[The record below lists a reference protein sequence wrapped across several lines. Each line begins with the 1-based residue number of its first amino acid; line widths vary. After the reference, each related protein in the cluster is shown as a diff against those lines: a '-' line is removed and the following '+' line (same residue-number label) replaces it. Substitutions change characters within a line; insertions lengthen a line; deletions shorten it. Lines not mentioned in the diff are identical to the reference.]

1 MKQSLEKIL
10 GKKIKGV
17 RAVPLVTK
25 IVTIFILFLLV
36 ASFATNY
43 INLTLNRGELIKL
56 MNRLLV
62 KDLKELYVFTSN
74 QHEIYTYNND
84 YDGAINSIEEKAL
97 RELKGEK
104 SLALGVKEDGNI
116 IFLASKTV
124 QMELFQDQEALS
136 ILRASKKAENKEGS
150 FTFLQNGKE
159 YFGVYKHNDKW
170 DSFLI
175 RAEELD
181 EFYSES
187 RIIFRNISII
197 IFAIVIICTILGIFI
212 IRFVLRYVRHITS
225 NIMKMQDEQKLELI
239 DMSKAPNDD
248 VTYLGIA
255 FNALSN
261 TIDNLMTIF
270 RKFVTRDVVMKAY
283 REKEVRLEGA
293 SEDLTVLFS
302 DIKSFTFMTEILGT
316 DIIKLLNI
324 HYNRAISH
332 IHEYDGIIGS
342 IIGDALL
349 ALFGT
354 IREAHG
360 NKSIQAIMAAY
371 KIQEVAASLREEM
384 HKRKEE
390 IVKKKGA
397 LTKVEEAIYKAVL
410 LEVGVGIDGGEV
422 FYGNV
427 GSTSRM
433 TNTAIGDNVNSASR
447 LEGLTRIYKVPVI
460 CSNYIKN
467 EVEAEAKDITFME
480 IDQVQVKG
488 KTIGTRIYWPITKEN
503 LDDDLLRDIDF
514 FSKGL
519 KAYYEGHWTEAFGLF
534 EKCTLPLTEVFQSRT
549 KDLKCPKDWSGIWT
563 MKTK

>member
-1 MKQSLEKIL
+1 MKQSMEKIL

-17 RAVPLVTK
+17 RVVPLVTK

-36 ASFATNY
+36 ASFVTNY
-43 INLTLNRGELIKL
+43 INLTLNRGEHIKL

-124 QMELFQDQEALS
+124 HMDLFQDQKALN
-136 ILRASKKAENKEGS
+136 ILRTAKKADSKEGS

-159 YFGVYKHNDKW
+159 YFGVYKYNEKW

-181 EFYSES
+181 EFYHDS

-197 IFAIVIICTILGIFI
+197 IFGIVIICTILGIFI

-225 NIMKMQDEQKLELI
+225 DIMKMQDEQKLELI

-293 SEDLTVLFS
+293 SENLTVLFS
-302 DIKSFTFMTEILGT
+302 DIKSFTFMTETLGT

-354 IREAHG
+354 IRDAHG

-371 KIQEVAASLREEM
+371 KIQEVASSLREEM

-460 CSNYIKN
+460 CSDYIKN
-467 EVEAEAKDITFME
+467 EVETESKDITFME

-488 KTIGTRIYWPITKEN
+488 KTIGKRIYWPIIKET

-519 KAYYEGHWTEAFGLF
+519 KAYYEGQWREAFGLF

-549 KDLKCPKDWSGIWT
+549 KDLKCPKDWSGVWT